1 MVSKLSSKEATNR
14 EKLAKAIAGLEDG
27 TYKTSYEAAKDTG
40 ASRRT
45 LDRRLKGGLTRQQ
58 ARELDQALSTDEER
72 ALAHWIRQLSATGH
86 PVTHPFLCELAEE
99 IRKPRV
105 DSENNFVTPLGQDW
119 TKRFMRRNPQLKTVM
134 ASGIEVAR
142 KEVTQE
148 SLNQWFNKF
157 KRVVQEYDI
166 SQENIYNMDET
177 GF

>member
-1 MVSKLSSKEATNR
+1 
-14 EKLAKAIAGLEDG
+14 
-27 TYKTSYEAAKDTG
+27 
-40 ASRRT
+40 
-45 LDRRLKGGLTRQQ
+45 
-58 ARELDQALSTDEER
+58 
-72 ALAHWIRQLSATGH
+72 
-86 PVTHPFLCELAEE
+86 LAEE
-99 IRKPRV
+99 IRKPRI